1 MNYLLR
7 SMLYVP
13 AYNSKFITKAI
24 ESDADAIIFDF
35 EDSCPL
41 EKEEEGR
48 ENVRRVLESGAL
60 NGRQVF
66 LRVNELG
73 TTSLMKDLE
82 LLQCCGILGI
92 MPPKVNNADDMRAF
106 DKLVSEKET
115 QYNLKSGSIK
125 FTPLIETAG
134 AIVNLDEIAMSSD
147 RIIALT
153 FGGEDYLDSIWGVHT
168 EPPVAFDVPRALLV
182 QVARKHGI
190 LPIDTPY
197 LDLQNEAGYRHEEG
211 ISASMGFAGNLL
223 VNPRQI
229 PWANE
234 VFSPSEDEVVYARRV
249 VEAVRETLKSGGSIA
264 VLDGKMIGPP
274 MRKRAE
280 KVVALANLIEE
291 FKNHNKV

>member
-1 MNYLLR
+1 MSYLLR

-13 AYNSKFITKAI
+13 SYNEKFIQKAL
-24 ESDADAIIFDF
+24 ESAADAIIFDF

-48 ENVRRVLESGAL
+48 RLVREFLNRGAL
-60 NGRQVF
+60 RGRQVI
-66 LRVNELG
+66 LRINELG
-73 TTSLMKDLE
+73 TSSLAKDLE
-82 LLQCCGILGI
+82 LLNCPDILGL
-92 MPPKVNNADDMRAF
+92 MPPKVSTAEEMREF
-106 DKLVSEKET
+106 DRLVSEKERE
-115 QYNLKSGSIK
+115 YGLEAGSIK

-134 AIVNLDEIAMSSD
+134 AVVNMDAIAQASD

-153 FGGEDYLDSIWGVHT
+153 FGGEDFLDSVWGVHS
-168 EPPVAFDVPRALLV
+168 EPPVSFDVPRAMLV
-182 QVARKHGI
+182 MVARKNGL

-197 LDLQNEAGYRHEEG
+197 LDLKNEEGYRKEEG
-211 ISASMGFAGNLL
+211 ISAAMGFAGDLL

-234 VFSPSEDEVVYARRV
+234 VFSPSADETAHARRV
-249 VEAVRETLKSGGSIA
+249 VAAVEEALKSGGSIA

-280 KVVALANLIEE
+280 KVVALADLIEE
-291 FKNHNKV
+291 KTGHAL

>member
-1 MNYLLR
+1 MSYLLR

-13 AYNSKFITKAI
+13 SYNEKFIAKAA
-24 ESDADAIIFDF
+24 ESEADAIIFDL

-48 ENVRRVLESGAL
+48 KLIRRYLERGVFE
-60 NGRQVF
+60 GRQIF
-66 LRVNELG
+66 IRVNEFG
-73 TTSLMKDLE
+73 TESLNKDLE
-82 LLQCCGILGI
+82 LLQYPGILGL
-92 MPPKVNNADDMRAF
+92 MPPKVCSAEQMKMF
-106 DKLVSEKET
+106 DRLVTEKEEE
-115 QYNLKSGSIK
+115 YGLEAGSIK

-134 AIVNLDEIAMSSD
+134 AVVELDSIAQASP

-153 FGGEDYLDSIWGVHT
+153 FGGEDYLDSVWGVHSD
-168 EPPVAFDVPRALLV
+168 PPTAFDVPRALIV
-182 QVARKHGI
+182 QAARKNGM

-197 LDLQNEAGYRHEEG
+197 LDLKNEEG
-211 ISASMGFAGNLL
+211 FRKEEKKSADMGFAGDLL

-234 VFSPSEDEVVYARRV
+234 VFSPSAEEIIQARRIV
-249 VEAVRETLKSGGSIA
+249 AAVEETAKTGGSIA

-280 KVVALANLIEE
+280 KVVALADLI
-291 FKNHNKV
+291 NKKHGAVQ

>member
-1 MNYLLR
+1 MSYLFR

-13 AYNSKFITKAI
+13 SYNEKFIVKAA
-24 ESDADAIIFDF
+24 ESDADAIIFDL

-48 ENVRRVLESGAL
+48 AFIRQYLNSGLFA
-60 NGRQVF
+60 GRQ
-66 LRVNELG
+66 LLIRINELG
-73 TTSLMKDLE
+73 TDSLKKDLE
-82 LLQCCGILGI
+82 LLQFPGLLGL
-92 MPPKVNNADDMRAF
+92 MPPKVSSVEEMREF
-106 DKLVSEKET
+106 DRLVSEKEAE
-115 QYNLKSGSIK
+115 YGLEAGSVK

-134 AIVNLDEIAMSSD
+134 AVVNLDAIAQASP

-153 FGGEDYLDSIWGVHT
+153 FGGEDYLDSVWGVHAN
-168 EPPVAFDVPRALLV
+168 PPTAFDVPRALIV
-182 QVARKHGI
+182 QVARKNGI

-197 LDLQNEAGYRHEEG
+197 LDLKNEEG
-211 ISASMGFAGNLL
+211 FRREEKISADMGFAGDLL

-234 VFSPSEDEVVYARRV
+234 VFSPSPEEIDHARRV
-249 VEAVRETLKSGGSIA
+249 VAAVAETAKAGGSIA

-280 KVVALANLIEE
+280 KVVALAELIE
-291 FKNHNKV
+291 KNSRNDL

>member
-1 MNYLLR
+1 MSYLFR

-13 AYNSKFITKAI
+13 SYNEKFIVKAA
-24 ESDADAIIFDF
+24 ESDADAIIFDL

-48 ENVRRVLESGAL
+48 AFIRRYLNSGLFA
-60 NGRQVF
+60 GRQ
-66 LRVNELG
+66 LLIRINELG
-73 TTSLMKDLE
+73 TDSLKKDLE
-82 LLQCCGILGI
+82 LLQFPGLLGL
-92 MPPKVNNADDMRAF
+92 MPPKVSSVEEMREF
-106 DKLVSEKET
+106 DRLVSEKEAE
-115 QYNLKSGSIK
+115 YGLEAGSVK

-134 AIVNLDEIAMSSD
+134 AVVNLDAIAQASP

-153 FGGEDYLDSIWGVHT
+153 FGGEDYLDSVWGVHAN
-168 EPPVAFDVPRALLV
+168 PPTAFDVPRALIV
-182 QVARKHGI
+182 QVARKNGI

-197 LDLQNEAGYRHEEG
+197 LDLKNEEG
-211 ISASMGFAGNLL
+211 FRREEKISADMGFAGDLL

-234 VFSPSEDEVVYARRV
+234 VFSPSPEEIDHARRV
-249 VEAVRETLKSGGSIA
+249 VAAVAETAKTGGSIA

-280 KVVALANLIEE
+280 KVVALAELIE
-291 FKNHNKV
+291 KNSRNDL